1 MRWQMW
7 IIVAVA
13 IIMPLW
19 HYGLP
24 GEREQLL
31 AARQRWA
38 QRPFADYHLIV
49 ETDTCLYD
57 VIVRAG
63 RLHGGARD
71 ACVAQARPVEGLF
84 DTIDTAGVRPHC
96 VAGACRC
103 LVYTSVTATYDAEL
117 GHPVRIIVRSSWL
130 PHLTSADY
138 WRALLRERRPPACGS
153 ATVRH
158 IRVQHIAPLASE

>member
-19 HYGLP
+19 HHGLP
-24 GEREQLL
+24 GEREQLV
-31 AARQRWA
+31 AARQRWT
-38 QRPFADYHLIV
+38 QRSFVDYRLVV

-71 ACVAQARPVEGLF
+71 ACFAQARPIEGLF
-84 DTIDTAGVRPHC
+84 DAITAADMRPHC
-96 VAGACRC
+96 VAGACQC
-103 LVYTSVTATYDAEL
+103 LIHTSVAATYDAVL
-117 GHPVRIIVRSSWL
+117 GHPVRITVRSIWL
-130 PHLTSADY
+130 PHLISADY
-138 WRALLRERRPPACGS
+138 WRALLRDRRPPACGS
-153 ATVRH
+153 TTVRH
-158 IRVQHIAPLASE
+158 IRVQHVAPLASE